1 MALLDQVL
9 GGVLGGSMGRGRSG
23 GAMSSPVVKA
33 LLLALAAKAAQQHM
47 AKRRAG
53 PQDIHHG
60 GGLGGNLDASLG
72 GLLGGGGAGR
82 LGGILGGLAGAG
94 GLGALLEQFQ
104 RNGHG
109 EAANSWV
116 DRGQNQRLEPHAL
129 AEALGPEAVRE
140 LERETG
146 VPRQQL
152 LTQIADEL
160 PDAVD
165 QLTPEGRLPTE
176 EELTRVVN

>member
-9 GGVLGGSMGRGRSG
+9 GGVLGGGMGRGRGG
-23 GAMSSPVVKA
+23 GAMTSPVVKA
-33 LLLALAAKAAQQHM
+33 LLLALAAKAAQHHM
-47 AKRRAG
+47 AQRRAG
-53 PQDIHHG
+53 PQDANHG
-60 GGLGGNLDASLG
+60 GGLGGLEGSLG

-82 LGGILGGLAGAG
+82 LGGMLGGLAGAG
-94 GLGALLEQFQ
+94 GLGAILDQFQ

-109 EAANSWV
+109 AAAQSWV
-116 DRGQNQRLEPHAL
+116 GTGQNQRLEPHAL
-129 AEALGPEAVRE
+129 AEALGPEAVDE
-140 LERETG
+140 LEQETG

-152 LTQIADEL
+152 LSQLADEL

-165 QLTPEGRLPTE
+165 QLTPQGRMPTE